1 MRKSCRHYQASFL
14 YALFF
19 LFLEIYLNQD
29 SDVKPRAYPQSGNKR
44 ARKNS

>member
-19 LFLEIYLNQD
+19 LFLEIYLN
-29 SDVKPRAYPQSGNKR
+29 SDVKARAYPQSDNKR